1 MKVRNNGRKRAAFI
15 LLLLVW
21 LLWRM
26 PFTVYATEVNEDLTN
41 EVDESNNNRFSADSP
56 WLDQADDSIYSNPI
70 DAGEE
75 DSTIEPSEPGSV
87 EKYLSELIRNASS
100 SLISLLED
108 NLGASIDR
116 IIYGRVGSGSPNSVN
131 IFGFEMRSGNPYGVT
146 ASVCYAVV
154 RSMAFVF
161 LGVKFVF
168 ILAKSAWTGQTGQS
182 REKIKSSIFDTAVKF
197 VMLTLMPYLF
207 DLGIYVRDVILYG
220 IKNVTGIMITNG
232 ATLSLSNAFLI
243 NAERTGRFVDAI
255 MYLGTVI
262 LTLYFA
268 FIYVA
273 LAIDLLICFVSFP
286 IMLFVH
292 SPKKDLFNNW
302 LMNVLS
308 DLLTPVLDAI
318 LLLVPLLTSLMLS
331 DVVKGIA
338 IIQLIMCMLII
349 PSRNRIKMLLGIQSN
364 ERMGLLGAMAM
375 LSLGRGIAG
384 RIKGAFGKAKEIRSD
399 LDKSK
404 MHEELGEV
412 DEKENQNLLGG
423 YSGNDEGKA
432 GLSDDPLDK
441 DGDIGE
447 ENGLED
453 GEMGDDSQSG
463 LEDSEEGLTDSLD
476 EEGALG
482 EDMTETGMN
491 SQGAAA
497 STEEGGAIDG
507 SEQPLTRNE
516 ALRRMESEMDKKQK
530 QIDGLREQKAQ
541 YQTEE
546 KQKSREMLNH
556 DRDSDEYRALEKQ
569 RANASLKAAET
580 ERKIAAHTKDLNQLR
595 SEAKTMR
602 GSVKGATPTT
612 FDEERADII
621 CKRANI
627 NNFES
632 PEFKGHLSHERMAEL
647 YKQRA
652 MTNVAKGAGAVVG
665 AGAGA
670 VMLGGASVFMGPST
684 TMMATAA
691 GALGGASIGS
701 AAVDVGIGSAR
712 MVGNIAQEG
721 VNLYQG
727 MVQQEVAGVASSIDF
742 ETAYENAPIAPGQA
756 PPVAVVPTNPTVPHN
771 VGTVQ
776 VPNVQQPIMSDEVL
790 RQQMMVQIEQD
801 SARAMKRIISPS
813 GGMKNSVAIR
823 ALQQANVETEKYI
836 ASVRETQGVE
846 LSQSQVR
853 AKRVELQTSY
863 MTEEVM
869 KKLSVQPEYEKGTER
884 YAQARESVAEK
895 VRVIIEKQNKSI
907 F

>member
-1 MKVRNNGRKRAAFI
+1 MKVRKNLRKKTAFI
-15 LLLLVW
+15 LLLFFC
-21 LLWRM
+21 LLWTM
-26 PFTVYATEVNEDLTN
+26 PFTVYATETDGDLIN

-56 WLDQADDSIYSNPI
+56 WLDNADDSIYSNPVE
-70 DAGEE
+70 AGED

-100 SLISLLED
+100 SLINLLED

-232 ATLSLSNAFLI
+232 ATLSLSNAFLL

-268 FIYVA
+268 FLYVA

-286 IMLFVH
+286 IMLFVQ
-292 SPKKDLFNNW
+292 SPKKDLLNNW

-423 YSGNDEGKA
+423 YSDNDESKT
-432 GLSDDPLDK
+432 GLSDESLDSE
-441 DGDIGE
+441 GDTGE
-447 ENGLED
+447 ENGLTDGDMGED
-453 GEMGDDSQSG
+453 SESG
-463 LEDSEEGLTDSLD
+463 LEEEEGLTDSLD
-476 EEGALG
+476 DESGFG
-482 EDMTETGMN
+482 EDMPEGGID

-497 STEEGGAIDG
+497 STGEGSAIDG

-556 DRDSDEYRALEKQ
+556 ERDSDEYRALEKQ

-580 ERKIAAHTKDLNQLR
+580 EQKIAAHTRDLNQLR
-595 SEAKTMR
+595 SDAKTMR
-602 GSVKGATPTT
+602 GSAKGGTPTT

-691 GALGGASIGS
+691 GALGGASAGS
-701 AAVDVGIGSAR
+701 AAVDVGIGGAR
-712 MVGNIAQEG
+712 MVGNIVQGGA
-721 VNLYQG
+721 NLYQG
-727 MVQQEVAGVASSIDF
+727 MVQQEVAGIASGIDF
-742 ETAYENAPIAPGQA
+742 ETAYENAPIAPGQV
-756 PPVAVVPTNPTVPHN
+756 PPVTVTPQNPNVPLNA
-771 VGTVQ
+771 GAVQ
-776 VPNVQQPIMSDEVL
+776 VPNVPQPVMSDEVI

-836 ASVRETQGVE
+836 ASVRETQGIE

-863 MTEEVM
+863 MTDEVM

-884 YAQARESVAEK
+884 YVQAREAVAEK

>member
-1 MKVRNNGRKRAAFI
+1 MGVKHNWRKKTAFI
-15 LLLLVW
+15 LLLFLCLFW
-21 LLWRM
+21 TM
-26 PFTVYATEVNEDLTN
+26 PFTAYATEGDLTN

-56 WLDQADDSIYSNPI
+56 WLDNADDSIYSNPV

-75 DSTIEPSEPGSV
+75 DTTIEPSDPGSV

-100 SLISLLED
+100 SLINLLED

-207 DLGIYVRDVILYG
+207 DLAIYVRDVILYG
-220 IKNVTGIMITNG
+220 IKNVTGMMITNG
-232 ATLSLSNAFLI
+232 ATLSLSNAFLL
-243 NAERTGRFVDAI
+243 NAERTGRFIDAI
-255 MYLGTVI
+255 MYLGTVV

-268 FIYVA
+268 FLYVA

-286 IMLFVH
+286 IMVFVQN
-292 SPKKDLFNNW
+292 PKKDLLNNW

-308 DLLTPVLDAI
+308 NLLTPVLDAI

-399 LDKSK
+399 IDKGK

-412 DEKENQNLLGG
+412 DEKENQSLLGG
-423 YSGNDEGKA
+423 YSGNDEGKN
-432 GLSDDPLDK
+432 GLSDEPLEKGEGAD
-441 DGDIGE
+441 E
-447 ENGLED
+447 ENGLNEEGEMGEESQGGLDED
-453 GEMGDDSQSG
+453 GEELSETLDDEGG
-463 LEDSEEGLTDSLD
+463 LGKDTLEGGEE
-476 EEGALG
+476 
-482 EDMTETGMN
+482 

-497 STEEGGAIDG
+497 SVEDGGGIGD
-507 SEQPLTRNE
+507 SSQPLTRNE
-516 ALRRMESEMDKKQK
+516 ALRRIETEMDKKQK
-530 QIDGLREQKAQ
+530 QIDGLREQKAK

-546 KQKSREMLNH
+546 RQKSREMLNH
-556 DRDSDEYRALEKQ
+556 ERDSDEYRALEKQ

-580 ERKIAAHTKDLNQLR
+580 EQKIAAQTRDLNQLR

-602 GSVKGATPTT
+602 GSAKGGTPTT

-632 PEFKGHLSHERMAEL
+632 PEFKDHLSHERMAEL

-652 MTNVAKGAGAVVG
+652 MTNVAKGAGAIVG

-691 GALGGASIGS
+691 GALGGSSLGS
-701 AAVDVGIGSAR
+701 AAVDVGIGGAR
-712 MVGNIAQEG
+712 MVGNIVQGGA
-721 VNLYQG
+721 NLYQG
-727 MVQQEVAGVASSIDF
+727 MVQQEVAGIASGVDF
-742 ETAYENAPIAPGQA
+742 ETAYEGAPLAPGQV
-756 PPVAVVPTNPTVPHN
+756 PPVTVVPTTPSTMHTA
-771 VGTVQ
+771 GTVH
-776 VPNVQQPIMSDEVL
+776 VPEVAQPVMSDEVI

-801 SARAMKRIISPS
+801 SARAMKRVISPS
-813 GGMKNSVAIR
+813 GGVKNSVAIR

-836 ASVRETQGVE
+836 AAVRETQGVE

-853 AKRVELQTSY
+853 AKRVELQTAY

-884 YAQARESVAEK
+884 YAQAREAISEK

>member
-1 MKVRNNGRKRAAFI
+1 MKVRKNLRKRTAFI
-15 LLLLVW
+15 LLLFFC
-21 LLWRM
+21 LLWTM
-26 PFTVYATEVNEDLTN
+26 PFTVYATETDGDLIN

-56 WLDQADDSIYSNPI
+56 WLDNADDSIYSNPVE
-70 DAGEE
+70 AGED

-100 SLISLLED
+100 SLINLLED

-232 ATLSLSNAFLI
+232 ATLSLSNAFLL

-268 FIYVA
+268 FLYVA

-286 IMLFVH
+286 IMLFVQ
-292 SPKKDLFNNW
+292 SPKKDLLNNW

-423 YSGNDEGKA
+423 YSDNDEGKT
-432 GLSDDPLDK
+432 GLSDEPLGNE
-441 DGDIGE
+441 GDTSE
-447 ENGLED
+447 ENGLDD
-453 GEMGDDSQSG
+453 GEMGEDSESG
-463 LEDSEEGLTDSLD
+463 LEDSEEDMTDSLD
-476 EEGALG
+476 DEGGFG
-482 EDMTETGMN
+482 EDMTEDGMG
-491 SQGAAA
+491 SQGVAA
-497 STEEGGAIDG
+497 TEEGSAIDG

-530 QIDGLREQKAQ
+530 QIDGLREQKTQ

-556 DRDSDEYRALEKQ
+556 ERDSDEYRALEKQ

-580 ERKIAAHTKDLNQLR
+580 EQKIAAHTRDLNQLR
-595 SEAKTMR
+595 SDAKTMR
-602 GSVKGATPTT
+602 GSAKGGTPTT

-691 GALGGASIGS
+691 GALGGASAGS
-701 AAVDVGIGSAR
+701 AAVDVGIGGAR
-712 MVGNIAQEG
+712 MVGNIVQGGA
-721 VNLYQG
+721 NLYQG
-727 MVQQEVAGVASSIDF
+727 MVQQEVAGIASGVDF
-742 ETAYENAPIAPGQA
+742 ETAYEDAPIAPGYV
-756 PPVAVVPTNPTVPHN
+756 PPITVTPQSTNVPLNAGV
-771 VGTVQ
+771 VQ
-776 VPNVQQPIMSDEVL
+776 VPNVPQPVMSDEVI

-836 ASVRETQGVE
+836 ASVRETQGIE

-863 MTEEVM
+863 MTDEVM

-884 YAQARESVAEK
+884 YAQAREAVAEK

>member
-1 MKVRNNGRKRAAFI
+1 MKVRNNWRKRTAFI
-15 LLLLVW
+15 LLLFLCS
-21 LLWRM
+21 LWTM
-26 PFTVYATEVNEDLTN
+26 PFTVYATEIDSDLTN
-41 EVDESNNNRFSADSP
+41 EVDGSNNNRFSADSP
-56 WLDQADDSIYSNPI
+56 WLDNADDSIYSNQV

-75 DSTIEPSEPGSV
+75 ESTIEPSEPGSV

-100 SLISLLED
+100 SLINLLED

-154 RSMAFVF
+154 RSMAFIF

-207 DLGIYVRDVILYG
+207 DLAIYVRDVILYG
-220 IKNVTGIMITNG
+220 IKNVTGTMITNG
-232 ATLSLSNAFLI
+232 ATLSLSNAFLL

-255 MYLGTVI
+255 MYLGTVV

-268 FIYVA
+268 FLYVA

-286 IMLFVH
+286 IMLFVQ
-292 SPKKDLFNNW
+292 SPKKDLLNNW

-384 RIKGAFGKAKEIRSD
+384 KIKGAFGKAKEIRSD

-423 YSGNDEGKA
+423 YSGNDEGKT
-432 GLSDDPLDK
+432 GLSDEPLGNE
-441 DGDIGE
+441 GDIGE
-447 ENGLED
+447 ESGLGD
-453 GEMGDDSQSG
+453 GEMGEDSESG
-463 LEDSEEGLTDSLD
+463 LEDSEELSDSLD
-476 EEGALG
+476 DEGGFG
-482 EDMTETGMN
+482 EDMAEEGMG
-491 SQGAAA
+491 SQGVAAA
-497 STEEGGAIDG
+497 TEEGSAIDG

-516 ALRRMESEMDKKQK
+516 ALRRMESEMDRKQK

-556 DRDSDEYRALEKQ
+556 ERDSDEYRALEKQ

-580 ERKIAAHTKDLNQLR
+580 EQKIAAHTRDLNQLR
-595 SEAKTMR
+595 SEAKIMR
-602 GSVKGATPTT
+602 GSAKGGTPTT

-632 PEFKGHLSHERMAEL
+632 PEFKDHLSHERMAEL

-652 MTNVAKGAGAVVG
+652 MTNAAKGAGAVVG

-701 AAVDVGIGSAR
+701 AAVDVGIGGAR

-727 MVQQEVAGVASSIDF
+727 MVQQEVAGVASGIDF
-742 ETAYENAPIAPGQA
+742 ETAYENAPIAPGQV
-756 PPVAVVPTNPTVPHN
+756 PPVTVTPQSSDVPVNA
-771 VGTVQ
+771 GTVQ
-776 VPNVQQPIMSDEVL
+776 VPSVPQPVMSDEVI
-790 RQQMMVQIEQD
+790 RQQVMVQIEQD
-801 SARAMKRIISPS
+801 SARVMKRIISPS
-813 GGMKNSVAIR
+813 GGMKNSVALR

-836 ASVRETQGVE
+836 ASVRETQGIE

-863 MTEEVM
+863 MTDEVM

-884 YAQARESVAEK
+884 YAQAREAVAEK

>member
-1 MKVRNNGRKRAAFI
+1 MKVRKNLRKKTAFI
-15 LLLLVW
+15 LLLFFC
-21 LLWRM
+21 LLWIM
-26 PFTVYATEVNEDLTN
+26 PFTVYATETDGDLIN

-56 WLDQADDSIYSNPI
+56 WLDNADDSIYSNPVE
-70 DAGEE
+70 AGED

-100 SLISLLED
+100 SLINLLED

-232 ATLSLSNAFLI
+232 ATLSLSNAFLL

-268 FIYVA
+268 FLYVA

-286 IMLFVH
+286 IMLFVQ
-292 SPKKDLFNNW
+292 SPKKDLLNNW

-423 YSGNDEGKA
+423 YSDNDESKT
-432 GLSDDPLDK
+432 GLSDEPLGNE
-441 DGDIGE
+441 GDTGE
-447 ENGLED
+447 ENGLDD
-453 GEMGDDSQSG
+453 GEMGEDSEGG
-463 LEDSEEGLTDSLD
+463 LEDGEEDMTDSLD
-476 EEGALG
+476 DESGFG
-482 EDMTETGMN
+482 EDMPEGGID
-491 SQGAAA
+491 SQGAA
-497 STEEGGAIDG
+497 STGEGSAIDG

-530 QIDGLREQKAQ
+530 QIDGLREKKAQ

-556 DRDSDEYRALEKQ
+556 ERDSDEYRALEKQ

-580 ERKIAAHTKDLNQLR
+580 EQKIAAHTRDLNQLR
-595 SEAKTMR
+595 SDAKTMR
-602 GSVKGATPTT
+602 GSAKGGTPTT

-691 GALGGASIGS
+691 GALGGASVGS
-701 AAVDVGIGSAR
+701 AAVDVGIGGAR
-712 MVGNIAQEG
+712 MVGNIVQGGA
-721 VNLYQG
+721 NLYQG
-727 MVQQEVAGVASSIDF
+727 MVQQEVAGIASGVDF
-742 ETAYENAPIAPGQA
+742 ETAYEDAPIAPGYV
-756 PPVAVVPTNPTVPHN
+756 PPITVSPQSTNPHTA
-771 VGTVQ
+771 GMVQ
-776 VPNVQQPIMSDEVL
+776 VPNVPQPVMSDEVM

-813 GGMKNSVAIR
+813 GGVKNSVAIR

-863 MTEEVM
+863 MTDEVM

-884 YAQARESVAEK
+884 YAQAREAVAEK

>member
-1 MKVRNNGRKRAAFI
+1 MKVRKNLRKKTAFI
-15 LLLLVW
+15 LLLFFC
-21 LLWRM
+21 LLWTM
-26 PFTVYATEVNEDLTN
+26 PFTVYATETDGDLIN

-56 WLDQADDSIYSNPI
+56 WLDNADDSIYSNPVE
-70 DAGEE
+70 AGED

-100 SLISLLED
+100 SLINLLED

-232 ATLSLSNAFLI
+232 ATLSLSNAFLL

-268 FIYVA
+268 FLYVA

-286 IMLFVH
+286 IMLFVQ
-292 SPKKDLFNNW
+292 SPKKDLLNNW

-412 DEKENQNLLGG
+412 DEKENQNILGG

-432 GLSDDPLDK
+432 GLSDEPLDSE
-441 DGDIGE
+441 GDTGE
-447 ENGLED
+447 ENGLTDGDMGED
-453 GEMGDDSQSG
+453 SESG
-463 LEDSEEGLTDSLD
+463 LEEEEGLTDSLD
-476 EEGALG
+476 DESGFG
-482 EDMTETGMN
+482 EDMPEGGID

-497 STEEGGAIDG
+497 STGEGSAIDG

-556 DRDSDEYRALEKQ
+556 ERDSDEYRALEKQ

-580 ERKIAAHTKDLNQLR
+580 EQKIAAHTRDLNQLR
-595 SEAKTMR
+595 SDAKTMR
-602 GSVKGATPTT
+602 GSAKGGTPTT

-727 MVQQEVAGVASSIDF
+727 MVQQEVAGVASDIDF
-742 ETAYENAPIAPGQA
+742 ETAYVNAPIAPGQV
-756 PPVAVVPTNPTVPHN
+756 PPVAVTPQNPNVPLNAGV
-771 VGTVQ
+771 VQ
-776 VPNVQQPIMSDEVL
+776 VPNVPQPVMSDEVI

-836 ASVRETQGVE
+836 ASVRETQGIE

-863 MTEEVM
+863 MTDEVM

-884 YAQARESVAEK
+884 YVQAREAVAEK

>member
-1 MKVRNNGRKRAAFI
+1 
-15 LLLLVW
+15 
-21 LLWRM
+21 
-26 PFTVYATEVNEDLTN
+26 
-41 EVDESNNNRFSADSP
+41 
-56 WLDQADDSIYSNPI
+56 
-70 DAGEE
+70 
-75 DSTIEPSEPGSV
+75 
-87 EKYLSELIRNASS
+87 
-100 SLISLLED
+100 
-108 NLGASIDR
+108 
-116 IIYGRVGSGSPNSVN
+116 
-131 IFGFEMRSGNPYGVT
+131 
-146 ASVCYAVV
+146 
-154 RSMAFVF
+154 
-161 LGVKFVF
+161 
-168 ILAKSAWTGQTGQS
+168 
-182 REKIKSSIFDTAVKF
+182 
-197 VMLTLMPYLF
+197 
-207 DLGIYVRDVILYG
+207 
-220 IKNVTGIMITNG
+220 
-232 ATLSLSNAFLI
+232 
-243 NAERTGRFVDAI
+243 
-255 MYLGTVI
+255 
-262 LTLYFA
+262 
-268 FIYVA
+268 
-273 LAIDLLICFVSFP
+273 
-286 IMLFVH
+286 
-292 SPKKDLFNNW
+292 
-302 LMNVLS
+302 
-308 DLLTPVLDAI
+308 
-318 LLLVPLLTSLMLS
+318 
-331 DVVKGIA
+331 
-338 IIQLIMCMLII
+338 
-349 PSRNRIKMLLGIQSN
+349 
-364 ERMGLLGAMAM
+364 
-375 LSLGRGIAG
+375 
-384 RIKGAFGKAKEIRSD
+384 
-399 LDKSK
+399 

-432 GLSDDPLDK
+432 GLSEEPLDSE
-441 DGDIGE
+441 GDTGE
-447 ENGLED
+447 ENGLNDGDMGED
-453 GEMGDDSQSG
+453 SESG
-463 LEDSEEGLTDSLD
+463 LEDDEEDMTDSLD
-476 EEGALG
+476 DESGFG
-482 EDMTETGMN
+482 EDMPEGGID

-497 STEEGGAIDG
+497 STGEGSAIDG

-556 DRDSDEYRALEKQ
+556 ERDSDEYRALEKQ

-580 ERKIAAHTKDLNQLR
+580 EQKIAAHTRDLNQLR
-595 SEAKTMR
+595 SDAKTMR
-602 GSVKGATPTT
+602 GTAKGGTPTT

-691 GALGGASIGS
+691 GALGGASAGS
-701 AAVDVGIGSAR
+701 AAVDVGIGGAR
-712 MVGNIAQEG
+712 MVGNIVQGGA
-721 VNLYQG
+721 NLYQG
-727 MVQQEVAGVASSIDF
+727 MVQQEVAGIASGVDF
-742 ETAYENAPIAPGQA
+742 ETAYEDAPIAPGYV
-756 PPVAVVPTNPTVPHN
+756 PPITVTPQSTNVPHTA
-771 VGTVQ
+771 GTVQ
-776 VPNVQQPIMSDEVL
+776 VPNVPQPVMSDEVM

-836 ASVRETQGVE
+836 ASVRETQGIE

-863 MTEEVM
+863 MTDEVM

-884 YAQARESVAEK
+884 YAQAREAVAEK